1 MVTWYQCVISLLD
14 SELGKDTSYQVWTKS
29 THIYATISN
38 LYTSTMSTRCC
49 LECGKGIKSLS
60 GLSRHMY
67 RCPVVIG
74 KKTSVVKNIP
84 AKSSP
89 YSSKSDSN
97 EQTDSDWIGLDKVT
111 ERTDGIDDSEW
122 IDLDEETM
130 PSPKS
135 IHRIQSRLSTTSSIR
150 VDLYEEVTGKK
161 AGQIFEDS
169 DVFSRDGRS
178 DGRSDGSSDG
188 RSSGRSGGR
197 SKSPR
202 RLPKHSSRYHPFQ
215 SETDFALAQWFLSAK
230 CTKGDIERFYGD
242 PRLGPIH
249 QLLSFSSHNEL
260 MSKIHN
266 IPHGIPDDIW
276 NISEIEVKQEIIGL
290 APSTYQIR
298 YRDIVKVLRFLIGHE
313 PFKHHLSYAPVRQFS
328 GAGIDNR
335 IYDEMHT
342 ANWWWRTQE
351 EIPDGG
357 TIIPILL
364 ASDKTM
370 LSLHHGDQS
379 VWPIYITIG
388 NLDQKTRRNQTVPRS
403 ILLEFL
409 PITSE
414 IADESKAHVYHAAME
429 LILKRK

>member
-1 MVTWYQCVISLLD
+1 
-14 SELGKDTSYQVWTKS
+14 
-29 THIYATISN
+29 
-38 LYTSTMSTRCC
+38 
-49 LECGKGIKSLS
+49 
-60 GLSRHMY
+60 MY
-67 RCPVVIG
+67 RCPIVTG
-74 KKTSVVKNIP
+74 KKTSVTRNTV
-84 AKSSP
+84 AETLRCSSQ
-89 YSSKSDSN
+89 SISR
-97 EQTDSDWIGLDKVT
+97 EQ
-111 ERTDGIDDSEW
+111 IDCDW
-122 IDLDEETM
+122 IDLDKVPTQTDRTDDRKDDGEWIDVDEDIITS
-130 PSPKS
+130 SPKS
-135 IHRIQSRLSTTSSIR
+135 YGIQSKLSTTASIR
-150 VDLYEEVTGKK
+150 IDSYEEVTRKK
-161 AGQIFEDS
+161 AGQIFDDS
-169 DVFSRDGRS
+169 NVLSCDSRSR
-178 DGRSDGSSDG
+178 
-188 RSSGRSGGR
+188 GRSGGR
-197 SKSPR
+197 SGGTSGGRSGCRNGCRSESLRRSPER
-202 RLPKHSSRYHPFQ
+202 SSRYHPFQ

-260 MSKIHN
+260 MSKIHD
-266 IPHGIPDDIW
+266 IPHGIPNDIW
-276 NISEIEVKQEIIGL
+276 NISEIEVEQEIIGL

-328 GAGIDNR
+328 GTGIENR

-388 NLDQKTRRNQTVPRS
+388 NLDRKTRRNQTVPGS
-403 ILLEFL
+403 ILLGFL

-414 IADESKAHVYHAAME
+414 TADESKAHIYHVAME

>member
-1 MVTWYQCVISLLD
+1 
-14 SELGKDTSYQVWTKS
+14 
-29 THIYATISN
+29 
-38 LYTSTMSTRCC
+38 MSTRCC
-49 LECGKGIKSLS
+49 LECGKGVKSLS

-67 RCPVVIG
+67 RCPVVTG
-74 KKTSVVKNIP
+74 KKTSVVRNIL
-84 AKSSP
+84 AKTSR

-97 EQTDSDWIGLDKVT
+97 EQTNSDWIDPDDDIVRT
-111 ERTDGIDDSEW
+111 EGIDDSEW
-122 IDLDEETM
+122 IDLNEETI

-135 IHRIQSRLSTTSSIR
+135 NYQIQSRLSTTVSIR

-161 AGQIFEDS
+161 AGEIFDDS
-169 DVFSRDGRS
+169 DVLSCDSRS
-178 DGRSDGSSDG
+178 Q
-188 RSSGRSGGR
+188 
-197 SKSPR
+197 SPR
-202 RLPKHSSRYHPFQ
+202 RSLENSSRYYPFQ

-242 PRLGPIH
+242 MRLGRIH

-266 IPHGIPDDIW
+266 IPYGIPDDVW
-276 NISEIEVKQEIIGL
+276 KISEIEVEQEIIGL
-290 APSTYQIR
+290 APSIYQIR
-298 YRDIVKVLRFLIGHE
+298 YRDIVKVLQFLIGHE

-342 ANWWWRTQE
+342 ADWWWRTQE

-388 NLDQKTRRNQTVPRS
+388 NLDRKTRRKQTVPGS
-403 ILLEFL
+403 VLLRFL

-414 IADESKAHVYHAAME
+414 TADESKARVYHAAME

>member
-1 MVTWYQCVISLLD
+1 MN
-14 SELGKDTSYQVWTKS
+14 K
-29 THIYATISN
+29 
-38 LYTSTMSTRCC
+38 RCC
-49 LECGKGIKSLS
+49 LECGKSVKSLS

-84 AKSSP
+84 AKSSR

-111 ERTDGIDDSEW
+111 ARTDGIDDSEW
-122 IDLDEETM
+122 IDFNEETTS
-130 PSPKS
+130 SPKS
-135 IHRIQSRLSTTSSIR
+135 IHGIQSRLSTTASIR

-161 AGQIFEDS
+161 AGQIVDDS
-169 DVFSRDGRS
+169 DDRSSDRSSDRCSGRS
-178 DGRSDGSSDG
+178 GDRSGG
-188 RSSGRSGGR
+188 RSSGRSCGR
-197 SKSPR
+197 RGYKRETPR
-202 RLPKHSSRYHPFQ
+202 RSPEHSSKYHPFQ

-242 PRLGPIH
+242 SRLGPIH

-276 NISEIEVKQEIIGL
+276 NISEIEVEQEIIGL

-328 GAGIDNR
+328 GAGIDNQ

-388 NLDQKTRRNQTVPRS
+388 NLDRKTRRNQTVPGS
-403 ILLEFL
+403 ILLGFL

-414 IADESKAHVYHAAME
+414 TADESKAHVYHAAME

>member
-1 MVTWYQCVISLLD
+1 
-14 SELGKDTSYQVWTKS
+14 
-29 THIYATISN
+29 
-38 LYTSTMSTRCC
+38 MSTRCC

-67 RCPVVIG
+67 RCPVLTG

-84 AKSSP
+84 AKSSR
-89 YSSKSDSN
+89 YSPKSDSN
-97 EQTDSDWIGLDKVT
+97 ETDSDWTGLHKVT
-111 ERTDGIDDSEW
+111 APTDGIDDSEW
-122 IDLDEETM
+122 IDLDEEIM
-130 PSPKS
+130 PSLKS
-135 IHRIQSRLSTTSSIR
+135 IHQIQSRLSTTASIK

-169 DVFSRDGRS
+169 DVFSRDDISGGRS
-178 DGRSDGSSDG
+178 GG
-188 RSSGRSGGR
+188 RSSGRSESPKR
-197 SKSPR
+197 SPE
-202 RLPKHSSRYHPFQ
+202 HSSRYHPFQ

-260 MSKIHN
+260 MSKIHD

-276 NISEIEVKQEIIGL
+276 NISEIEVEQEIIGL
-290 APSTYQIR
+290 APSIYQIR

-388 NLDQKTRRNQTVPRS
+388 NLDRKTRRNQTVPGS
-403 ILLEFL
+403 ILLGFL

-414 IADESKAHVYHAAME
+414 TADESKAHVYHAAME

>member
-1 MVTWYQCVISLLD
+1 
-14 SELGKDTSYQVWTKS
+14 
-29 THIYATISN
+29 
-38 LYTSTMSTRCC
+38 MSTRCC

-60 GLSRHMY
+60 GLTRHMY
-67 RCPVVIG
+67 RCPVVTG
-74 KKTSVVKNIP
+74 KKTSVVRNML
-84 AKSSP
+84 AKTSR

-97 EQTDSDWIGLDKVT
+97 EQTDSDCIGLNEVT
-111 ERTDGIDDSEW
+111 TQTDGIDDGEW
-122 IDLDEETM
+122 IDLNEETM

-135 IHRIQSRLSTTSSIR
+135 IHGIQSRLSTAASIR

-161 AGQIFEDS
+161 AGEIFD
-169 DVFSRDGRS
+169 DPDILNGDGRS
-178 DGRSDGSSDG
+178 Q
-188 RSSGRSGGR
+188 
-197 SKSPR
+197 SPR
-202 RLPKHSSRYHPFQ
+202 RSPEHSSRYYPFQ
-215 SETDFALAQWFLSAK
+215 NETDFALAQWFLSAK

-242 PRLGPIH
+242 TRLGRIH

-266 IPHGIPDDIW
+266 IPYGIPDDIW
-276 NISEIEVKQEIIGL
+276 KISEIEVEQETIGL

-298 YRDIVKVLRFLIGHE
+298 YRNIVKVLQFLIGHE

-388 NLDQKTRRNQTVPRS
+388 NLDRKTRRKQTVPGS
-403 ILLEFL
+403 ILLGFL

-414 IADESKAHVYHAAME
+414 TVDESKALVYHAAME

>member
-1 MVTWYQCVISLLD
+1 
-14 SELGKDTSYQVWTKS
+14 
-29 THIYATISN
+29 
-38 LYTSTMSTRCC
+38 MSTRCC

-67 RCPVVIG
+67 RCPVLTG

-84 AKSSP
+84 AKSSR
-89 YSSKSDSN
+89 YSPKSDGN
-97 EQTDSDWIGLDKVT
+97 ETDSDWTGLDKVT
-111 ERTDGIDDSEW
+111 APTDGIDDSEW
-122 IDLDEETM
+122 IDLDEEIM
-130 PSPKS
+130 PSLKS
-135 IHRIQSRLSTTSSIR
+135 IHRIQSRLSTTASIK

-169 DVFSRDGRS
+169 DVFSRDDISGGRS
-178 DGRSDGSSDG
+178 GG
-188 RSSGRSGGR
+188 RSSGRSESPKR
-197 SKSPR
+197 SPE
-202 RLPKHSSRYHPFQ
+202 HSSRYHPFQ

-260 MSKIHN
+260 MSKIHD

-276 NISEIEVKQEIIGL
+276 NISEIEVEQEIIGL
-290 APSTYQIR
+290 APSIYQIR

-388 NLDQKTRRNQTVPRS
+388 NLDRKTRRNQTVPGS
-403 ILLEFL
+403 ILLGFL

-414 IADESKAHVYHAAME
+414 TADESKAHVYHAAME
-429 LILKRK
+429 LILKCK